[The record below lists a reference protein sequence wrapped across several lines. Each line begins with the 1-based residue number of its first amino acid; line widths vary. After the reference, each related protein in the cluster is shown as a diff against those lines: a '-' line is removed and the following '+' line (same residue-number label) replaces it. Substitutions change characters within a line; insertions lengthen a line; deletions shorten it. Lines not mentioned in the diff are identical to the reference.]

1 MRTFTLDT
9 NCIIDVAEDRPAA
22 VSVKRLLQAAQDG
35 QADLALV
42 ASSASE
48 RQEGGGFL
56 KNFAVFEERR
66 NALGFGGLPLLP
78 SIGRYNVSFFGQGL
92 FSSAEM
98 TAREH
103 KIFITLFPT
112 SPPVW
117 KDYAAARGISWDDY
131 DSRGYQKWRNR
142 MLDSQAFW
150 AHDYAQRDVFVTGD
164 RNFLRLEGQEA
175 FPRALIKEPV
185 QAVALI

>member
-66 NALGFGGLPLLP
+66 NALGFGGLRLLP
-78 SIGRYNVSFFGQGL
+78 SIGRYKVSFFGRSL

-98 TAREH
+98 MAREQL
-103 KIFITLFPT
+103 IFTTLFPA
-112 SPPVW
+112 SPPKW
-117 KDYAAARGISWDDY
+117 KDYAASMGLSRDDY
-131 DSRGYQKWRNR
+131 DSREYKKWRNR
-142 MLDSQAFW
+142 MLDAQAFW
-150 AHDYAQRDVFVTGD
+150 AHDYAQREVFVTGD
-164 RNFLRLEGQEA
+164 RNFLRLEGREA
-175 FPRALIKEPV
+175 FPRALIREPA
-185 QAVALI
+185 QALSMI